1 MSRVFSPAGLADTL
15 PELPAG
21 ARWWVGYSGG
31 LDSTVLLHAMVHLGH
46 SGERLA
52 ALHVHHGLQPDADR
66 WAAHCEATCRRLGVI
81 CRSVRVDARPGRR
94 ESPEAA
100 ARRARYAAFEAA
112 LGPDDI
118 LLLAHH
124 ADDQLETLLLRLLRG
139 AGTRGLAGMPVSRA
153 LGAGRLHRPLL
164 GWSRAAL
171 HGYASATG
179 LAWIEDPS
187 NAALAADRNH
197 LRHAVVPMLRARWP
211 DVSTRAARTAA
222 QLAEDAGLL
231 GELAQIDLGGSRIID
246 EEGVLALAAL
256 PLATLRA
263 LSPARCCNALREA
276 LRLRALEPPPSAA
289 RLQEFA
295 RQLGEAGDDRR
306 VSLHWAGG
314 ELRCEGAR
322 LWLLSKLP
330 VPPQTTVT
338 LRPGR
343 CHEDTCGHL
352 WLAPATPAGQ
362 AGECLLLPGELED
375 GVEVVY
381 RAGGERFGR
390 GRGRRLSAL
399 LQSRGVPAWLRPRL
413 PLVRTGGR
421 VIGVAGRH
429 PRLNPQPSG
438 TGATWQVCWAPAAAL
453 LPGLEAPQ
461 SRVDL

>member
-1 MSRVFSPAGLADTL
+1 MSRAFSAAGLADTL
-15 PELPAG
+15 PELPPG

-46 SGERLA
+46 AGERLG

-66 WAAHCEATCRRLGVI
+66 WAAHCELTCRQLGVT
-81 CRSVRVDARPGRR
+81 CRSVRVEARPGRR

-112 LGPDDI
+112 LGPGDI

-139 AGTRGLAGMPVSRA
+139 AGARGLAGMPVSRV

-164 GWSRAAL
+164 GWSRVAL
-171 HGYASATG
+171 HAYASATG
-179 LAWIEDPS
+179 LEWIEDPS

-197 LRHAVVPMLRARWP
+197 LRHAVVPMLGARWP
-211 DVSTRAARTAA
+211 DVSARGARTAA
-222 QLAEDAGLL
+222 QLAEDAALL
-231 GELAQIDLGGSRIID
+231 GELAQLDLGGSRVTG
-246 EEGVLALAAL
+246 EEGALAPAAL

-263 LSPARCCNALREA
+263 LSPARCRNALREA
-276 LRLRALEPPPSAA
+276 LRQRGLEPPPSAVQ
-289 RLQEFA
+289 LEEFM
-295 RQLGEAGDDRR
+295 RQLGVAGDDRR
-306 VSLHWAGG
+306 VSLHWPGG
-314 ELRCEGAR
+314 ELRREGAR
-322 LWLLSKLP
+322 LWLLSRLP
-330 VPPQTTVT
+330 VPPQTAVR
-338 LRPGR
+338 LGPGR
-343 CHEDTCGHL
+343 CHEDACGHL
-352 WLAPATPAGQ
+352 WLAPATAGAQ
-362 AGECLLLPGELED
+362 TGECLLLPGELEA

-413 PLVRTGGR
+413 PLVRSGGR
-421 VIGVAGRH
+421 VIGVAGLH

-438 TGATWQVCWAPAAAL
+438 TAVTWQVCWAPAAAL

-461 SRVDL
+461 HRVDL